1 MSIFE
6 DLEKIGDSLDFAK
19 KLESARI
26 TLVDKLPKPP
36 PVIQIKNNQFSNPIT
51 VGTKGNI
58 SVIKGRAKSRK
69 SFATAMIAASTVS
82 DTEIYDRISSTVKNK
97 LVVYFDTEQSGFYV
111 QEVFSRIFQMSTGP
125 GFETRFYGYGLRRFA
140 TAERL
145 ELIEWTMKNFKN
157 IGFVVIDGI
166 RDLVKDINS
175 QSEATDIVTKLM
187 QWSEDTGAHILTV
200 LHENFEGGKLRGHL
214 GTELLNKAE
223 TVLRVEKLDT
233 DPAYSKLYCEDV
245 RGLDFEPIFFTI
257 DEFGIPYI
265 DQEYCAKES
274 RVSSFLESR

>member
-1 MSIFE
+1 MDIFE
-6 DLEKIGDSLDFAK
+6 DLKQLTDSFDFGK

-36 PVIQIKNNQFSNPIT
+36 PVLLIKDDKYEPVT

-69 SFATAMIAASTVS
+69 SFATAMLTAATVS
-82 DTEIYDRISSTVKNK
+82 DTPIYGKIFSTVTDK

-125 GFETRFYGYGLRRFA
+125 GFESRFYGYGLRRFS
-140 TAERL
+140 TQERL
-145 ELIEWTMKNFKN
+145 ELIEWTMTNFKN

-175 QSEATDIVTKLM
+175 QEQATDIVTKLM
-187 QWSEDTGAHILTV
+187 KWSEDTGAHILTV
-200 LHENFEGGKLRGHL
+200 LHENQENGKLRGHL

-223 TVLRVEKLDT
+223 TVLRVEKLTADK
-233 DPAYSKLYCEDV
+233 AYSKIYCEDV
-245 RGLDFEPIFFTI
+245 RGLDFEPLFFTI
-257 DEFGIPYI
+257 DDFGVPYI
-265 DQEYCAKES
+265 DHEYSSKES
-274 RVSSFLESR
+274 RVASFLE